1 MRILLKIVLF
11 PIIAILFVGS
21 LCLRFITGISG
32 ALLNIVGGLI
42 FALTVIGL
50 VMSYATWQQ
59 AIPLFVIAFLCSEFG
74 IYSFA
79 NFLLDRIDGV
89 TARLMAI

>member
-11 PIIAILFVGS
+11 PVIAILFVGS

-32 ALLNIVGGLI
+32 TLLNIFGGLI
-42 FALTVIGL
+42 FVLTVIGL
-50 VMSYATWQQ
+50 VMSYATWKQ
-59 AIPLFVIAFLCSEFG
+59 AIPLFVIALLCSEFG
-74 IYSFA
+74 IYTFA